1 LFSAPKNP
9 DGSPAN
15 TPPVFQGLKLRIYLR
30 LVTNG
35 NVGQAPRILFVI
47 SLTSFPPADILSSSR
62 QVQPTHRFPDPVP
75 AINHAAKGLPIMAK
89 KTTTARK
96 QGATRNWV
104 AYLCESLVTSGV
116 MPTWEAATYLTEN
129 LFGEKPNPRLLS
141 TINAYEV
148 TSQFLQRLYH
158 PLVEAASRDITLPDG
173 AMLHVFTD
181 ISLTGKSAV
190 LVVYVSGNNHPH
202 QLLMLDAAKAWEL
215 VFTDS
220 EDVNRWAEERYR
232 WVRSALTAVIG
243 KPVRHTVLAEVS

>member
-1 LFSAPKNP
+1 
-9 DGSPAN
+9 
-15 TPPVFQGLKLRIYLR
+15 
-30 LVTNG
+30 
-35 NVGQAPRILFVI
+35 
-47 SLTSFPPADILSSSR
+47 
-62 QVQPTHRFPDPVP
+62 
-75 AINHAAKGLPIMAK
+75 MAK
-89 KTTTARK
+89 KTITARK
-96 QGATRNWV
+96 QAATRNWI

-141 TINAYEV
+141 TTNAYEV

-158 PLVEAASRDITLPDG
+158 PLVEAPSRDITLPDG
-173 AMLHVFTD
+173 AMLHVFMD

-190 LVVYVSGNNHPH
+190 LVVYIPGSTQPH

-232 WVRSALTAVIG
+232 RVKSALAAAIG
-243 KPVRHTVLAEVS
+243 KPSHTKVLAEVS

>member
-1 LFSAPKNP
+1 MC
-9 DGSPAN
+9 
-15 TPPVFQGLKLRIYLR
+15 Q
-30 LVTNG
+30 
-35 NVGQAPRILFVI
+35 GQA
-47 SLTSFPPADILSSSR
+47 
-62 QVQPTHRFPDPVP
+62 DPHIPSPVL
-75 AINHAAKGLPIMAK
+75 ATVALLKGLWTVLNKATVAP
-89 KTTTARK
+89 TRT
-96 QGATRNWV
+96 ATRNWI

-141 TINAYEV
+141 ATNAYEV

-232 WVRSALTAVIG
+232 WIKSALTAAIRV
-243 KPVRHTVLAEVS
+243 PVQDTLLAEAS

>member
-1 LFSAPKNP
+1 
-9 DGSPAN
+9 
-15 TPPVFQGLKLRIYLR
+15 
-30 LVTNG
+30 
-35 NVGQAPRILFVI
+35 
-47 SLTSFPPADILSSSR
+47 
-62 QVQPTHRFPDPVP
+62 
-75 AINHAAKGLPIMAK
+75 MAK
-89 KTTTARK
+89 KALAASK
-96 QGATRNWV
+96 QGPTRNWI

-129 LFGEKPNPRLLS
+129 LFGEQPNPRLLS

-158 PLVEAASRDITLPDG
+158 PLVEAASRDIPLPSG
-173 AMLHVFTD
+173 ATLHVFTD

-190 LVVYVSGNNHPH
+190 LVVYMSGNTHPH

-232 WVRSALTAVIG
+232 RVRSALTAAIG
-243 KPVRHTVLAEVS
+243 KPTPVKALAGVS